1 MTNGNGCPSDQPSD
15 GAAVN
20 STGQRVVGEFAAAI
34 LPVSCAMR
42 VDVVPIFPQTVTM
55 RCLPIRTTAMVQIW
69 ASVVTILVHRSAT
82 ARKVSFPF
90 RNGTLVIIYVARSG
104 QQAPSFG
111 FDGYDLIN
119 PAPYVNVSL
128 VPFSCTYN
136 RTANLSC
143 LQPEGSNVL
152 QHGQAPP
159 FNFITGYKMSNFGDG
174 GSSFADDADKSH
186 DTDIFPNVS
195 DSYLL
200 NCCVWY
206 LTLQCYIVYHTS
218 ILVNSATPPW
228 SHSMTVAQ
236 LTYRRLLV

>member
-1 MTNGNGCPSDQPSD
+1 MGVSSDD
-15 GAAVN
+15 FG
-20 STGQRVVGEFAAAI
+20 
-34 LPVSCAMR
+34 
-42 VDVVPIFPQTVTM
+42 
-55 RCLPIRTTAMVQIW
+55 
-69 ASVVTILVHRSAT
+69 ASVSNCSQGKFSLPKWYFGYNICGLVRSA
-82 ARKVSFPF
+82 
-90 RNGTLVIIYVARSG
+90 
-104 QQAPSFG
+104 APSFG

-136 RTANLSC
+136 CTANLSC
-143 LQPEGSNVL
+143 LQPEGSNVS

-228 SHSMTVAQ
+228 SHSKTVAQ